1 MTMTNEKHIIGAYC
15 LLIKNKSDIS
25 WKDILV
31 AQKDSLPDD
40 GIPFDASLW
49 NSAKQLVEALRKN
62 ESVIK

>member
-15 LLIKNKSDIS
+15 LLIKNQAHIS

-31 AQKDSLPDD
+31 AQRDSLPDD
-40 GIPFDASLW
+40 GVHFDASLW

-62 ESVIK
+62 ESIV